1 MFKSHTV
8 RHSFAVKIFT
18 VWYRTSYCEL

>member
-18 VWYRTSYCEL
+18 VWYRKSYCEL